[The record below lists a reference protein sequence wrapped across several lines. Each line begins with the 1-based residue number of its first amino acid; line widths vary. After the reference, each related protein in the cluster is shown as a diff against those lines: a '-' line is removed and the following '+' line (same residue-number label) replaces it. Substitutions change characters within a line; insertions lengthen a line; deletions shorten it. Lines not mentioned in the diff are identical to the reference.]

1 MEYKLVIQ
9 GIMPNLNDY
18 LQGERITIRK
28 NGKFTTKGNEL
39 KQKYQKVVIA
49 NVRKQLL
56 GVHIE
61 KPIILDYSFYEQ
73 NRKRDLDNISAF
85 AHKVI
90 QDGLVKGGTIENDGW
105 KHIKGFSDKFYLDS
119 ENPRI
124 EIIIREVD

>member
-39 KQKYQKVVIA
+39 KQKYQNVVIA

-56 GVHIE
+56 GGRGTFAD
-61 KPIILDYSFYEQ
+61 KRLLRLYRSRGSCGILRY
-73 NRKRDLDNISAF
+73 
-85 AHKVI
+85 
-90 QDGLVKGGTIENDGW
+90 
-105 KHIKGFSDKFYLDS
+105 
-119 ENPRI
+119 
-124 EIIIREVD
+124 